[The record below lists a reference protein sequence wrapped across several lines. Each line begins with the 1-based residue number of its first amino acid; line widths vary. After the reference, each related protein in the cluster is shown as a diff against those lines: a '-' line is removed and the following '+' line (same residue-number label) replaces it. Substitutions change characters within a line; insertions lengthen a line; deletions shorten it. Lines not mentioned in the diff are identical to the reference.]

1 MVTQEELNS
10 RIVEDSDKILLIFKD
25 YRRLNLYRRNFGRDS
40 RKILL
45 TDYDLENNGLVGLR
59 YYNWHYVDDREL
71 NNMINELYA
80 RNGYKKLQQENQQY
94 KNAWEELKNDCR
106 EVEKANDYILYE
118 RLQQLEK
125 KYNIGGE

>member
-45 TDYDLENNGLVGLR
+45 TDYDLENKGLVGLR
-59 YYNWHYVDDREL
+59 YYNWHYVDDVEL

-80 RNGYKKLQQENQQY
+80 RTRTK
-94 KNAWEELKNDCR
+94 
-106 EVEKANDYILYE
+106 I
-118 RLQQLEK
+118 
-125 KYNIGGE
+125 